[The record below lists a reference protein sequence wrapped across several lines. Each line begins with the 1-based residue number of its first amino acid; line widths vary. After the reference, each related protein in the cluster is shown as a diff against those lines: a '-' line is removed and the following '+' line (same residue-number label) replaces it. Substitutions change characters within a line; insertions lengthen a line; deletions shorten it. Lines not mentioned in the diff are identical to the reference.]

1 MLVGKFRVDN
11 FVEAKKALRVTFIF
25 KEAKIFVSREL
36 PEKWNVLVF
45 KRCTY

>member
-11 FVEAKKALRVTFIF
+11 SFEAKKAISVTFIF

-36 PEKWNVLVF
+36 LEKNRKF
-45 KRCTY
+45 